1 MYLMTNYLLLQRIW
15 SGSGEVPVLVAG
27 PIPHQG
33 RLPLSQVCLARVAD
47 HGTGRFI
54 RMVSREGGGRG
65 WKKSKCT
72 LYTIFFCNVFQRG
85 ID

>member
-1 MYLMTNYLLLQRIW
+1 MMYVMTNYLLLHRIW

-65 WKKSKCT
+65 WKKIKMHII
-72 LYTIFFCNVFQRG
+72 YHFFL
-85 ID
+85 